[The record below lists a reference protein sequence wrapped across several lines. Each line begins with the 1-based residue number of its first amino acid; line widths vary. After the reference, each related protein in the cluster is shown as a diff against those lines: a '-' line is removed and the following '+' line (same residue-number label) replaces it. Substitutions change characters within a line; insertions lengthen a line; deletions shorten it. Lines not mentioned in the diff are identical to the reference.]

1 MRDGM
6 AAMSPEINDFP
17 PARAR
22 VISIGRERFCGVY

>member
-17 PARAR
+17 PAPGKGNFDRA
-22 VISIGRERFCGVY
+22 GA